1 MPPAE
6 RIPTNLRTLLI
17 LEILG
22 QTDTAMTA
30 TQINERLG
38 LPKQTVHRL
47 CATLVAEGFL
57 TCPGNGK
64 HFSPSRRARELGA
77 GLLFASRSHIARHQI
92 LMDVAA
98 QVRETVNFV
107 VPEDTG
113 MSYLDRVETDWPFRV
128 QLPVGSNVP
137 FHCTASGKTFMASL
151 PLAARKAFVSALTL
165 EPWTPR
171 THTDPGALLDDLG
184 LIAERGY
191 ALDDE
196 EFVEG
201 MVAIAVPV
209 RDSNGRFIA
218 ALAFHGPAQRVSIK
232 AAESKRDVLIAAAQR
247 LTDALFS

>member
-1 MPPAE
+1 MSEPE
-6 RIPTNLRTLLI
+6 KIPTSLRTLRI
-17 LEILG
+17 LEVIAASE
-22 QTDTAMTA
+22 TALTP
-30 TQINERLG
+30 TEINSRLG
-38 LPKQTVHRL
+38 LPKQTAHRL
-47 CATLVAEGFL
+47 CARLVAEGYIAYV
-57 TCPGNGK
+57 PGGK
-64 HFSPSRRARELGA
+64 RLRPARRLRTLAA
-77 GLLFASRSHIARHQI
+77 GLMSASQVHIARHQI
-92 LMDVAA
+92 LEDVAR
-98 QVRETVNFV
+98 QVGETVNFV
-107 VPEDTG
+107 VPEELG
-113 MSYLDRVETDWPFRV
+113 MSYLDRVETGWAFRV
-128 QLPVGSNVP
+128 QLPVGTSVP

-165 EPWTPR
+165 KPWTLR

-184 LIAERGY
+184 LIAKRGY

-232 AAESKRDVLIAAAQR
+232 AAESKRDVLISAAQR